1 MGVFRRKHGD
11 RIFIQRSRRRMPLI
25 TTAPDRT
32 GYGAVA
38 LVTGLLGVLFA
49 ALVYTFGAVE
59 YELGISVVSFIVLV
73 LLDVAALGCAVAA
86 VVTGVLGDRFA
97 RRGMAENW
105 VMASIGIGTGL
116 PVGILGLIALPLIFF
131 AL

>member
-1 MGVFRRKHGD
+1 M
-11 RIFIQRSRRRMPLI
+11 I